1 MPPAGVS
8 QGCWV
13 PCAQC
18 HVHVPGWAHN
28 TGHVCQCP
36 GCEHT
41 LGNTRCTSQGVRHQ
55 DTALGTH
62 TGQEIPATHL
72 QAHTPGAGEWTYVPR
87 THCQTGG
94 TSNTTLAHSS
104 WQTIKAWQAGHTR
117 QGHTPAHTPGSCLAP
132 TAGTEADTHPRDT
145 KRMHNARYTWQ
156 EHMLITQTR
165 HAETQ
170 CCRGHKTLTH
180 TQVCVRHTLGAHR
193 PGTCSEYARK
203 SHRVHMPC
211 THS

>member
-1 MPPAGVS
+1 MYMYQAGHTTPGTFASAQAVNTHWET
-8 QGCWV
+8 QG
-13 PCAQC
+13 
-18 HVHVPGWAHN
+18 VHHRACVTRTQHWA
-28 TGHVCQCP
+28 
-36 GCEHT
+36 HT
-41 LGNTRCTSQGVRHQ
+41 LGRKYWP
-55 DTALGTH
+55 H
-62 TGQEIPATHL
+62 TYRPS
-72 QAHTPGAGEWTYVPR
+72 PGAGEWTYVPR

-145 KRMHNARYTWQ
+145 KRTHNARYTWQ